1 MTRELRMD
9 SLQLKCENCSSYCT
23 TVSNDKK
30 HVVCSRL
37 CEDKVNLSLDAIQ
50 TYPSATGTEGIPVLT
65 VRGRGEV
72 KVMPDR
78 LQVTLVVIRKDKEIA
93 VVNEKLIKA
102 ANFLIDLLKNK
113 TDGKADK
120 IQTENMRINPI
131 YKPQPRDRAYDEEER
146 VILGYEGIF
155 PISFE
160 SIVKD
165 AGPIIEKALQ
175 NNVADNVR
183 DMNYIVSDEI
193 AKPAREEALKL
204 ASLDALKQADVVLNT
219 LKMKRQNIL
228 SINIENDGSRPIP
241 RFSSEES
248 YSSYK
253 QKSRL
258 SVAKKSMEFLAPEN
272 TITASVSLT
281 LSYN

>member
-1 MTRELRMD
+1 MD
-9 SLQLKCENCSSYCT
+9 SLQLKCENCPSYCS
-23 TVSNDKK
+23 TVSKDKK
-30 HVVCSRL
+30 HIVCSRS
-37 CEDKVNLSLDAIQ
+37 CEDKVIANRSLSLDAAIM
-50 TYPSATGTEGIPVLT
+50 YPSPMTGTEGIPILT

-72 KVMPDR
+72 KVVPDR

-113 TDGKADK
+113 TDGKAEK
-120 IQTENMRINPI
+120 IQTENMRIDPI
-131 YKPQPRDRAYDEEER
+131 YKSQPRDRAYDEGER

-160 SIVKD
+160 SIVKE
-165 AGPIIEKALQ
+165 AGPIIENALQ

-183 DMNYIVSDEI
+183 DMNYIVSDKI
-193 AKPAREEALKL
+193 AKPAREEALSL
-204 ASLDALKQADVVLNT
+204 ASLDALKQADVVLST
-219 LKMKRQNIL
+219 LKMKRLNIL
-228 SINIENDGSRPIP
+228 SINIENDGNRPVP

-272 TITASVSLT
+272 TISASVSLT